1 MLIWI
6 AATEKQWIVSASH
19 NTAVFCPVSTHRSF
33 DATSL

>member
-19 NTAVFCPVSTHRSF
+19 NTAVFCPVFVHRSF
-33 DATSL
+33 DATPL